1 MSKSNLILVR
11 HGQSEW
17 NKQDKF
23 TGWVDI
29 PLSDK
34 GKDEAQDAGYRIQ
47 KSGLKFDYSF
57 SSILKR
63 SIQTYNHINNICK
76 FNLDLKKDWR
86 LNERHYGNLQGLN
99 KQEMRNIH
107 GDEQV
112 LIWRRSYDVK
122 PPEISKES
130 HDFLV
135 KQDCFKESEINPF
148 PKHESLKDTFYRL
161 IPFLNVDL
169 IPLIALNKN
178 IIISAHGNSIR
189 AILKYFENISD
200 EDIVKLEIPTGK
212 PLLLEFKKEKLNIKK
227 YL

>member
-63 SIQTYNHINNICK
+63 SIQTYNLH
-76 FNLDLKKDWR
+76 
-86 LNERHYGNLQGLN
+86 
-99 KQEMRNIH
+99 
-107 GDEQV
+107 
-112 LIWRRSYDVK
+112 
-122 PPEISKES
+122 
-130 HDFLV
+130 
-135 KQDCFKESEINPF
+135 
-148 PKHESLKDTFYRL
+148 
-161 IPFLNVDL
+161 
-169 IPLIALNKN
+169 
-178 IIISAHGNSIR
+178 
-189 AILKYFENISD
+189 
-200 EDIVKLEIPTGK
+200 
-212 PLLLEFKKEKLNIKK
+212 
-227 YL
+227 